1 MWHKDQRYE
10 TKMNTQR
17 FNIGDEIG
25 FRTGIGLI
33 AHAKVTSVRD
43 DGTYGIKRFNGVGW
57 GDEVIVPSDKL
68 THVRPMP
75 SDRELYESE
84 VPTEE
89 RESTTFTQD
98 FAIAEAYGIPAIKD
112 TYNRAF
118 AGWKNCY
125 KYLAELAMTLNHR
138 IHHWYYKAGED
149 DERTILYNDLWN
161 RLMDWCRA
169 NLKGDQLQFF
179 EAVLD

>member
-1 MWHKDQRYE
+1 
-10 TKMNTQR
+10 MNTQR

-25 FRTGIGLI
+25 VRTSIGLI
-33 AHAKVTSVRD
+33 THAKVTSVRD
-43 DGTYGIKRFNGVGW
+43 DGTYGIKRFNGFGW
-57 GDEVIVPSDKL
+57 GEEEIVPSDKL
-68 THVRPMP
+68 THFRPMP
-75 SDRELYESE
+75 ADRELYESE
-84 VPTEE
+84 VPTED

-118 AGWKNCY
+118 TGWKHAY
-125 KYLAELAMTLNHR
+125 KYLTELAMTLNHR

-161 RLMDWCRA
+161 KLMDWCRA

>member
-1 MWHKDQRYE
+1 MD
-10 TKMNTQR
+10 
-17 FNIGDEIG
+17 
-25 FRTGIGLI
+25 IGLI
-33 AHAKVTSVRD
+33 VYAKVTSVRT
-43 DGTYGIKRFNGVGW
+43 DGTYGIKRFNGIRW
-57 GDEVIVPSDKL
+57 GDEEIVSSNKL
-68 THVRPMP
+68 IHFRPMP
-75 SDRELYESE
+75 SDRELYESQ
-84 VPTEE
+84 VATED

-98 FAIAEAYGIPAIKD
+98 FMIAEAFGIPAIKD

-138 IHHWYYKAGED
+138 IHHWYYKAGEN

-161 RLMDWCRA
+161 RLMGWCRV
-169 NLKGDQLQFF
+169 NLKGEELNFF

>member
-68 THVRPMP
+68 THFRPMP

>member
-1 MWHKDQRYE
+1 
-10 TKMNTQR
+10 MNTRQ
-17 FNIGDEIG
+17 FSIGDEIG
-25 FRTGIGLI
+25 VRTDIGLI

-43 DGTYGIKRFNGVGW
+43 DGTYGIKRFNRIRW
-57 GDEVIVPSDKL
+57 GGEEIVSSNKL
-68 THVRPMP
+68 THFRPIP
-75 SDRELYESE
+75 SDRELYESQ
-84 VPTEE
+84 VATED

-138 IHHWYYKAGED
+138 IHHWYYKAGEG
-149 DERTILYNDLWN
+149 DERTVLYNDLWN
-161 RLMDWCRA
+161 QLMDWCRA

>member
-1 MWHKDQRYE
+1 
-10 TKMNTQR
+10 MNTRQ
-17 FNIGDEIG
+17 FSIGDEIG
-25 FRTGIGLI
+25 VRTDIGLI
-33 AHAKVTSVRD
+33 VHAKITSVRD
-43 DGTYGIKRFNGVGW
+43 DGTYGIKRFNGIRW
-57 GDEVIVPSDKL
+57 GGEEIVSSAEL
-68 THVRPMP
+68 THFRPMP

-84 VPTEE
+84 VPTED

-98 FAIAEAYGIPAIKD
+98 FAIAEAYGISAIKD

-118 AGWKNCY
+118 TGWKHAY
-125 KYLAELAMTLNHR
+125 KYLTELAMTLNHR